1 MKKIQC
7 KLYLHE
13 QIRQALQIK
22 KKSQLSNCIN
32 NGHIEGGVRPP
43 HFFVTW
49 HPL

>member
-22 KKSQLSNCIN
+22 KKANS
-32 NGHIEGGVRPP
+32 
-43 HFFVTW
+43 VTV
-49 HPL
+49 LTMDI